1 MPKGEFDT
9 PGPFTA
15 DDMRHF
21 VLQNGRG
28 VLVFAA
34 WLDEAEQ
41 EELVGLLNKG
51 THFNALVDALKAV
64 CAWQE
69 NPSDVCDDQAE
80 NARDLVYTALAAA
93 TGENP

>member
-9 PGPFTA
+9 PGPFTM

-34 WLDEAEQ
+34 WLDEAEH

-51 THFNALVDALKAV
+51 THFERMLEALEEAKRMFAEARGDVVATEAIH
-64 CAWQE
+64 AWE
-69 NPSDVCDDQAE
+69 A
-80 NARDLVYTALAAA
+80 TIAAA
-93 TGENP
+93 KRETDG